1 MCATLSVIIRASSR
15 EAFVCGWRGSVT
27 MHMCLLGSS
36 KSSGTSNTSP
46 RSAAGAAMAR
56 SKRKPAKR
64 MARKVAKGAEKAVMQ
79 MDRMLRQF

>member
-1 MCATLSVIIRASSR
+1 
-15 EAFVCGWRGSVT
+15 
-27 MHMCLLGSS
+27 
-36 KSSGTSNTSP
+36 
-46 RSAAGAAMAR
+46 MAR